1 MSDPSEQPKRRRR
14 QPAPPPPPA
23 AGSVAKGGILVIV
36 ALVIGVVLLRDDDAS
51 VAEVSVGA
59 DDTATVDDGTAV
71 EPGDGDDVDATST
84 TTMAVR
90 PPSEVKVLVANGS
103 GVTGAANAQT
113 DALQALG
120 YVTATPTNAQRVPAT
135 VVYYTV
141 GYEAE
146 AAMLAESLG
155 VGANAVTP
163 LPTPAPVEDMELSN
177 VLVIV
182 GPDLAG
188 G

>member
-1 MSDPSEQPKRRRR
+1 MSELSEQPKRRRR

-23 AGSVAKGGILVIV
+23 TGSVAKGGILVII
-36 ALVIGVVLLRDDDAS
+36 ALVIGVVLLRDDDTAVTE
-51 VAEVSVGA
+51 VAVGA
-59 DDTATVDDGTAV
+59 DNGAVVDDDGTAV
-71 EPGDGDDVDATST
+71 SPDETEPDT
-84 TTMAVR
+84 TPTTVALR

-103 GVTGAANAQT
+103 GTAGAAGAQT

-120 YVTATPTNAQRVPAT
+120 YVTGTPTNAPRVPAT

-146 AAMLAESLG
+146 AQVLAESLG
-155 VGANAVTP
+155 LGPNAVMP
-163 LPTPAPVEDMELSN
+163 LPTPAPVDDMEMSN
-177 VLVIV
+177 ILVVV
-182 GPDLAG
+182 GPDITG

>member
-23 AGSVAKGGILVIV
+23 AGSVAKGGVLVIV
-36 ALVIGVVLLRDDDAS
+36 ALVIGFVLLRDDDAAVTE
-51 VAEVSVGA
+51 VAVGA
-59 DDTATVDDGTAV
+59 DNGAVVDDDGTAV
-71 EPGDGDDVDATST
+71 TPEEVEPDT
-84 TTMAVR
+84 TTPTTVALR

-103 GVTGAANAQT
+103 GTAGAAGAQT

-120 YVTATPTNAQRVPAT
+120 YVTGTPANAPRVPAT

-146 AAMLAESLG
+146 AQVLAESLG
-155 VGANAVTP
+155 LGPNAVMP
-163 LPTPAPVEDMELSN
+163 LPTPAPVNDMEMSN
-177 VLVIV
+177 ILVVV
-182 GPDLAG
+182 GPDLTG